1 MDQTSVLD
9 SAFNSPV
16 DSGIGGTAGSG
27 AGSTTHFGVG
37 SNLRSS
43 SRSTDGTDSTD
54 GANSDNVTGSTGST
68 PAHHS
73 ITNLNMA
80 LSAQHS
86 DSANGASVANPFPPF
101 NQESHWPPEYSRN
114 FHPDFFFD
122 GFDYDPDL
130 LNFHPNSLLPH
141 HMFSQF
147 GRYPQGRCSTIVASK
162 LFYKLCSPFS
172 LQLVSRM

>member
-1 MDQTSVLD
+1 MWPCNFYGSSQNFWSQLREDQANFFNAMDQTVLD

-16 DSGIGGTAGSG
+16 DSGIAGTTTGS
-27 AGSTTHFGVG
+27 GSTTHFGVG
-37 SNLRSS
+37 TNLRSS

-80 LSAQHS
+80 LSQHS
-86 DSANGASVANPFPPF
+86 IDSATAASSTNPFPHF
-101 NQESHWPPEYSRN
+101 NQA
-114 FHPDFFFD
+114 
-122 GFDYDPDL
+122 DL
-130 LNFHPNSLLPH
+130 LNFHQNSLLPH

-147 GRYPQGRCSTIVASK
+147 GRYPQVCIGNTFKRG
-162 LFYKLCSPFS
+162 
-172 LQLVSRM
+172 

>member
-1 MDQTSVLD
+1 MWYDMVPYGGFSDFWMQFAENNCTFNHVPFAMDQTSVLD

-16 DSGIGGTAGSG
+16 DSGISGTNGSG
-27 AGSTTHFGVG
+27 TGSTTHFGVG

-80 LSAQHS
+80 LSQHS
-86 DSANGASVANPFPPF
+86 VDSGSSASSANPFPHF
-101 NQESHWPPEYSRN
+101 NQA
-114 FHPDFFFD
+114 
-122 GFDYDPDL
+122 DL
-130 LNFHPNSLLPH
+130 LNFHQNSLLPH

-147 GRYPQGRCSTIVASK
+147 GRYPQS
-162 LFYKLCSPFS
+162 F
-172 LQLVSRM
+172 